1 MTRKQPEIQNRVVTF
16 RGSTTCPETLGRQR
30 PIPRDVSLTA
40 RQMHRSTMRNA
51 FLWIVTWSSM
61 DDDRPR
67 AVPIQSVGTTFELL
81 MELQE
86 RENAG
91 VTELADSL
99 GVAKSTVHNHLATLQ
114 AYEYVVLEDDEYR
127 LGARFLDHGGDAGTT
142 LPGHELIKK
151 KIQEVADQTG
161 ELVQYLVEE
170 HGRGVFVFRE
180 AGSQAVR
187 TKTRLGKR
195 VYLHHVSAG
204 KALLAH
210 MPKERTNKIIN
221 RHGLSTKTSQTI
233 TDREVLYQELEE
245 IRARGYVFDEEE
257 HIEGLYSLGVPIML
271 DETEPIG
278 AMSIAGPPHRIKDQT
293 KKTEFVQLLRGIAD
307 EIKLNLTY

>member
-1 MTRKQPEIQNRVVTF
+1 
-16 RGSTTCPETLGRQR
+16 
-30 PIPRDVSLTA
+30 
-40 RQMHRSTMRNA
+40 
-51 FLWIVTWSSM
+51 M
-61 DDDRPR
+61 DDHRPG
-67 AVPIQSVGTTFELL
+67 AVPIQSVGTMFDLL
-81 MELQE
+81 VELQE
-86 RENAG
+86 REAAG

-114 AYEYVVLEDDEYR
+114 AYEYVVLEDGGYR
-127 LGARFLDHGGDAGTT
+127 LGVRFLDHGGHARAT
-142 LPGHELIKK
+142 LPGHELIKQ
-151 KIQEVADQTG
+151 KIREVADQTG

-210 MPKERTNKIIN
+210 LPEERTNAIVN
-221 RHGLSTKTSQTI
+221 RHGLPSKTSQTI
-233 TDREVLYQELEE
+233 TDRGELDEELQE
-245 IRARGYVFDEEE
+245 IRTRGYVFDEEE

-278 AMSIAGPPHRIKDQT
+278 AMSIAGPPHRIQDET
-293 KKTEFVQLLRGIAD
+293 KQAQFVQLLRGVAN
-307 EIKLNLTY
+307 EIELNLTY